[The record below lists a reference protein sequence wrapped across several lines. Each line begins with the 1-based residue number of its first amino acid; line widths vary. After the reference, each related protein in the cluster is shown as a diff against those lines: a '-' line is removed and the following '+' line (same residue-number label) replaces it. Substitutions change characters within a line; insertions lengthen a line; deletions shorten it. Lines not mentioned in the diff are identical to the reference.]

1 MMPPHLNKKVCIYN
15 PNVEHRHYHLS
26 GGKLV
31 MFQGGTQL
39 PSSKEMLSAI
49 RKIRRK
55 HIIGEGGHGVVYK
68 AEFKHRHPTVAG
80 KRLKPSLE
88 SERSFENELETLG
101 TVKHRN
107 LAKLR
112 GFCTA
117 PEVRLLIYDFIPNG
131 NLYQLLHGKT

>member
-1 MMPPHLNKKVCIYN
+1 
-15 PNVEHRHYHLS
+15 
-26 GGKLV
+26 

-55 HIIGEGGHGVVYK
+55 HIVGEGGHGVVYK
-68 AEFKHRHPTVAG
+68 AEFKRRHSTFAV

-88 SERSFENELETLG
+88 SERGFENELDTLG

-107 LAKLR
+107 LARLR